1 MFSFFLSLFHSA
13 KMKDFAQNHSGSP
26 ENGGRGSL
34 QSHLKAYTHKAI
46 WLSHQVQLEANTY
59 LYVLPA
65 FVPNPPP

>member
-34 QSHLKAYTHKAI
+34 CSLLLALTEC
-46 WLSHQVQLEANTY
+46 QVPVEI
-59 LYVLPA
+59 VLRM
-65 FVPNPPP
+65 V